1 MHHILRYF
9 TGLTFSVIA
18 CASMQAQEI
27 LPLIQTQWGQ
37 AAPYN
42 MFCPKDSLSGRHV
55 LAGCGPIVMAQVIRY
70 LQQPSVSPSG
80 EKYQWELIKLSQ
92 PSRGDCRSS
101 QQQVCLSLW

>member
-42 MFCPKDSLSGRHV
+42 MFCPKDV
-55 LAGCGPIVMAQVIRY
+55 Y
-70 LQQPSVSPSG
+70 T
-80 EKYQWELIKLSQ
+80 
-92 PSRGDCRSS
+92 
-101 QQQVCLSLW
+101 